1 MRDFNMSL
9 PLLGVVGW
17 SGTGKTT
24 LLQKVIPILSSHGI
38 RSGLIKHTHHQMDV
52 DTPGKDSYLLRK
64 AGANQVIVASSQRW
78 ALMCETPDEEPIDL
92 SYLVSRM
99 DHSLLDLVLVEGFK
113 NEAVPKIVLWR
124 AGIKGGVEDLLDEQV
139 IAVASDRALRLS
151 VPVLDLNQPVAIATF
166 IADWLKAR

>member
-1 MRDFNMSL
+1 MSL
-9 PLLGVVGW
+9 PLLAVVGW

-24 LLQKVIPILSSHGI
+24 LLQKLIPILSSQGI

-78 ALMCETPDEEPIDL
+78 ALMCETPDEEQIDL

-99 DHSLLDLVLVEGFK
+99 DNSLLDLVLVEGFK

-139 IAVASDRALRLS
+139 IAVASDRTLRLS
-151 VPVLDLNQPVAIATF
+151 VPVLDLNQPVAIASF
-166 IADWLKAR
+166 IAEWLKAR

>member
-1 MRDFNMSL
+1 MSL
-9 PLLGVVGW
+9 PLLAVVGW

-24 LLQKVIPILSSHGI
+24 LLQKLIPILSSQGI

-52 DTPGKDSYLLRK
+52 DTAGKDSYLLRK

-78 ALMCETPDEEPIDL
+78 ALMCETPDEEQIDL

-99 DHSLLDLVLVEGFK
+99 DNSLLDLVLVEGFK

-139 IAVASDRALRLS
+139 IAVASDRTLRLS
-151 VPVLDLNQPVAIATF
+151 VPVLDLNQPVAIASF
-166 IADWLKAR
+166 IAEWLKAR

>member
-1 MRDFNMSL
+1 MSL
-9 PLLGVVGW
+9 PLLAVVGW

-24 LLQKVIPILSSHGI
+24 LLQKLRPILSSQGI

-78 ALMCETPDEEPIDL
+78 ALMCETPDEEQIDL

-99 DHSLLDLVLVEGFK
+99 DNSLLDLVLVEGFK

-139 IAVASDRALRLS
+139 IAVASDRTLRLS
-151 VPVLDLNQPVAIATF
+151 VPVLDLNQPVAIASF
-166 IADWLKAR
+166 IAEWLKAR

>member
-1 MRDFNMSL
+1 MSL
-9 PLLGVVGW
+9 PLLAVVGW

-24 LLQKVIPILSSHGI
+24 LLQKIIPILSSQGI

-78 ALMCETPDEEPIDL
+78 ALMCETPDEEQIDL

-99 DHSLLDLVLVEGFK
+99 DNSLLDLVLVEGFK

-139 IAVASDRALRLS
+139 IAVASDRTLRLS
-151 VPVLDLNQPVAIATF
+151 VPVLDLNQPVAIASF
-166 IADWLKAR
+166 IAEWLKAR